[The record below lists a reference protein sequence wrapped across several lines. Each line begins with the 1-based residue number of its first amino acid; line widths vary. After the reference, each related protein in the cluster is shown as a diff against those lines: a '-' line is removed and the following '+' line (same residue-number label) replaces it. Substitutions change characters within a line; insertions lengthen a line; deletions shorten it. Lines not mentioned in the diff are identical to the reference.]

1 MVYLITAILIFGFLV
16 ATHELGH
23 FLAAKACGVRVEE
36 YAIGMGPALFKRTW
50 GETQYSL
57 RLLPVG
63 GFCAMTGEDEESDD
77 PRALTRQVWW
87 KQLIIFVAGAA
98 MNLLTGFLIVLCLY
112 AGAGG
117 FYVDTVAGLAPE
129 TQVQYDLREGDHV
142 YRVNGFRTYLSGD
155 ASTFLHYGGDT
166 AQLEV
171 ERDGARHTVTLV
183 RQDCTDSEGETYR
196 GYGIY
201 IGRDVVL
208 AERFSTRLRYSWY
221 QTLDYVQ
228 VVWFSLQ
235 MLVTGQAGADEL
247 NGPVGIVSSIKEIGE
262 QTEQTDGF
270 AAAMRTVFY
279 FAALIAVN
287 LCVMNLLPLPA
298 LDGGKVLFLLLNT
311 ALYALFKKQIPAKY
325 QAYVDA
331 AGLVLLLGL
340 MLFVTFNDVMKLV

>member
-1 MVYLITAILIFGFLV
+1 MVYLIFAILMFGFLV

-57 RLLPVG
+57 RLFPVG

-98 MNLLTGFLIVLCLY
+98 MNLLTGFLIVVCLY
-112 AGAGG
+112 ASAAG
-117 FYVDTVAGLAPE
+117 FYIDVVGGTAPE
-129 TQVQYDLREGDHV
+129 TQYDLQSGDV
-142 YRVNGFRTYLSGD
+142 LYSVNGYRTYLSGD
-155 ASTFLHYGGDT
+155 ASMYLTYGGDT
-166 AQLEV
+166 VELEV
-171 ERDGARHTVTLV
+171 LRDGERHAVTLTK
-183 RQDCTDSEGETYR
+183 QNCSDTEGEPY
-196 GYGIY
+196 YGFGLY
-201 IGRDVVL
+201 VGRDIVL
-208 AERFSTRLRYSWY
+208 AEDMGTRLRYSWY

-235 MLVTGQAGADEL
+235 MLVTGQAGADDL
-247 NGPVGIVSSIKEIGE
+247 SGPVGIVSSIKEIGE
-262 QTEQTDGF
+262 ETEQTDGF
-270 AAAMRTVFY
+270 ATALRTVLY

-311 ALYALFKKQIPAKY
+311 LLYALFKKQIPAKY

-340 MLFVTFNDVMKLV
+340 MLFVTFNDVRKLV

>member
-1 MVYLITAILIFGFLV
+1 MVYLIFAILMFGFLV

-36 YAIGMGPALFKRTW
+36 YAIGMGPALFKHTR

-57 RLLPVG
+57 RLFPVG

-98 MNLLTGFLIVLCLY
+98 MNLLTGFLIVVCLY
-112 AGAGG
+112 ASAQG
-117 FYVDTVAGLAPE
+117 FYIDAVGGTAPE
-129 TQVQYDLREGDHV
+129 TQYDLQYGDIL
-142 YRVNGFRTYLSGD
+142 YSVNGYRTYLAGD
-155 ASTFLHYGGDT
+155 ASMYLTYGGDT
-166 AQLEV
+166 VELEV
-171 ERDGARHTVTLV
+171 VRDGTRHSVTLT
-183 RQDCTDSEGETYR
+183 RQNCTDSDGGSYY

-201 IGRDVVL
+201 IGRDVVM
-208 AERFSTRLRYSWY
+208 AQDIGTRLRYSWY

-235 MLVTGQAGADEL
+235 MLVTGQAGTDDL
-247 NGPVGIVSSIKEIGE
+247 SGPVGIVSSIKEIGE
-262 QTEQTDGF
+262 ETEQTDGF
-270 AAAMRTVFY
+270 AAALRTVLY